1 MVTTTFDYRG
11 AVIRAEDDRLNLTD
25 MWKADGANPS
35 RQPTAWLRSADAK
48 RIIKFLAQTLI
59 MGNLRDGENQ
69 GLTRIVRSGG
79 DAAPY
84 TEAHWLIGAAY
95 AEYLSPEFH
104 VWCLTVVRDRMEGK
118 LVPAGTV
125 SLTEQDFER
134 LTDQT
139 KQIVAPIV
147 DGLRTLTGRVESLE
161 KNLPQRRP
169 ILPKTREVIVATIV
183 RLGRRCPCCG
193 LAEVVAQDGSVI
205 DAEFDHFFSNQLPSA
220 KHAWLICKPCHRA
233 LTDGTMDRTEADIHF
248 ASFQRRLEKLL
259 PPGDAKS
266 KKATTDHHS

>member
-1 MVTTTFDYRG
+1 MVTTTFSYHG
-11 AVIRAEDDRLNLTD
+11 VGIRAQNERLNLTD
-25 MWKADGANPS
+25 MWKAAGADNS
-35 RQPTAWLRSADAK
+35 RRPPDWLRSADAK
-48 RIIKFLAQTLI
+48 RFIGFLAETLNVVI
-59 MGNLRDGENQ
+59 SHDEQNQ
-69 GLTRIVRSGG
+69 GLTRVVRDGG
-79 DAAPY
+79 ETH
-84 TEAHWLIGAAY
+84 TEAHWQIGIAY
-95 AEYLSPEFH
+95 AKYLSPEFH
-104 VWCLTVVRDRMEGK
+104 VWCNTVVRDRMEGK
-118 LVPAGTV
+118 LAPAGMV
-125 SLTEQDFER
+125 SLTEKDFER

-147 DGLRTLTGRVESLE
+147 DGLHTLTGRVESLE

-193 LAEVVAQDGSVI
+193 LAEVVAQNGSVI

-220 KHAWLICKPCHRA
+220 KHAWLICKPCHRS

>member
-1 MVTTTFDYRG
+1 M
-11 AVIRAEDDRLNLTD
+11 
-25 MWKADGANPS
+25 
-35 RQPTAWLRSADAK
+35 
-48 RIIKFLAQTLI
+48 
-59 MGNLRDGENQ
+59 MGNFKGLR
-69 GLTRIVRSGG
+69 GLSEAGG

-139 KQIVAPIV
+139 KQIIAPIM
-147 DGLRTLTGRVESLE
+147 DGLHTLTGRVASLE
-161 KNLPQRRP
+161 RNLPQRRP
-169 ILPKTREVIVATIV
+169 ILSKTKAAIVAAVIKF
-183 RLGRRCPCCG
+183 GRHCPCCG
-193 LAEVVAQDGSVI
+193 LVEVVAPDGSVV

-233 LTDGTMDRTEADIHF
+233 LTDGSMDRVEADSHF
-248 ASFQRRLEKLL
+248 VSFQRRFERLQPRPEPK
-259 PPGDAKS
+259 PRKPAKDAS
-266 KKATTDHHS
+266 